1 MCLPRQNLT
10 NLLPVSNLP
19 FVSKIAEKAV
29 IPQVLDHCS
38 KHAPLPSNQSSYRH
52 HHSTETALLR
62 VQNDI
67 LLSMDRQEVTLLVL
81 LDLRG
86 AYHLRRKTGLSGWKI
101 KWYAPFRSELSGKSG
116 RSCEA
121 IHISRSFRF
130 SWSVCEPFQLP
141 ALFKIFLARQN
152 KMADHGGN
160 EGEFENC

>member
-1 MCLPRQNLT
+1 MWGPPLFPRHRLSLGTGRHSAIRSQYFKEPGGSGLSFVRSLSLESSLARLNLEGSAWS
-10 NLLPVSNLP
+10 P
-19 FVSKIAEKAV
+19 SK
-29 IPQVLDHCS
+29 
-38 KHAPLPSNQSSYRH
+38 QSSTNHQDARA
-52 HHSTETALLR
+52 SPPGQSGMLW
-62 VQNDI
+62 
-67 LLSMDRQEVTLLVL
+67 
-81 LDLRG
+81 G
-86 AYHLRRKTGLSGWKI
+86 AYHLRRKTGISGWKI

-130 SWSVCEPFQLP
+130 SRSVCEPFQLP

>member
-1 MCLPRQNLT
+1 ML
-10 NLLPVSNLP
+10 V
-19 FVSKIAEKAV
+19 F
-29 IPQVLDHCS
+29 
-38 KHAPLPSNQSSYRH
+38 
-52 HHSTETALLR
+52 
-62 VQNDI
+62 
-67 LLSMDRQEVTLLVL
+67 LSLKVHIW
-81 LDLRG
+81 G
-86 AYHLRRKTGLSGWKI
+86 AYHLRRKTGISGWKI

-130 SWSVCEPFQLP
+130 SRSVCEPFQLP